1 MIEKKSEVFAGKS
14 MSQRVNWI
22 SICKAL
28 MVLQISFREPP
39 RSKFRTKLTMIAVYE
54 PEET

>member
-1 MIEKKSEVFAGKS
+1 MTEKKSEVFAGKS